1 MKKNFVFVLVV
12 ILAFVGGYVLKYSPS
27 SHQKEHVHETDSGD
41 SGKETES
48 GEIWTCSMHPQ
59 IRQPKPGKCPIC
71 GMTLIPVKSDSDAK
85 SGPRELTL
93 SENAQKLAAIQVAPV
108 ERKTVKNEIRMVGK
122 VDYDETRLSTITAWV
137 PGRLDRLYVDYTG
150 VPVQKGDHLV
160 YIYSPDILTAQ
171 EELLQAIQ
179 TVKDLE
185 KSDVSIIRQT
195 ASATVEATREKLR
208 LWGLTSEQIKTIER
222 SGKPTDHITIY
233 APIGG
238 IVIHKN
244 AVEGIYVQT
253 GTKIYTIADL
263 TQVWVKL
270 DAYESDLS
278 WLRYGQEV
286 EFYTEAYPNE
296 TFIGRIAFIDPVLNE
311 KSRTIK
317 VRVNVPNTEGKLKP
331 NMFVRALVRSSIA
344 EGGKIVDRSLA
355 GKWVSPMHPEIIKDA
370 PGLCD
375 ICSMPLVKAESLGF
389 VTKKKIKTEAP
400 LVIPVPAPLIT
411 GTRAVVY
418 VQSPTDPSRFKGRVI
433 KLGTRAGNY
442 YIVDDGLE
450 EGEMVVTN
458 GNFKIDSALQIQ
470 AKPSMMS
477 PAEPEG
483 QRVKAGG
490 RRKTFGGTRDGG
502 RGAPTVKGQRT
513 KDEEQRQ
520 NVHEG
525 SHH

>member
-1 MKKNFVFVLVV
+1 MKKIKILIVLFVTM
-12 ILAFVGGYVLKYSPS
+12 AFIGGIYLGRKWQSGTSVESMHDHSDHARPPNAES
-27 SHQKEHVHETDSGD
+27 QKAEV
-41 SGKETES
+41 
-48 GEIWTCSMHPQ
+48 WTCSMHPQ

-71 GMTLIPVKSDSDAK
+71 GMTLILLNKDRDEE
-85 SGPRELTL
+85 SGPRELKL
-93 SENAQKLAAIQVAPV
+93 SENARRLAEIQVAPV
-108 ERKTVKNEIRMVGK
+108 ERKTVQNEIRMVGK
-122 VDYDETRLSTITAWV
+122 VDYDETRLATITSWV

-150 VPVQKGDHLV
+150 VPVKKGEHLV

-208 LWGLTSEQIKTIER
+208 LWGLTNEQIKTIER
-222 SGKPTDHITIY
+222 SGKPSDHITIY

-270 DAYESDLS
+270 DAYESDLP

-296 TFIGRIAFIDPVLNE
+296 TFLGRIAFIDPVLNE

-331 NMFVRALVRSSIA
+331 NMFVRALVRSNIA
-344 EGGKIVDRSLA
+344 AGGKVVDSSLA
-355 GKWVSPMHPEIIKDA
+355 GKWVGPMHPEIIKDA
-370 PGLCD
+370 PGVCD
-375 ICSMPLVKAESLGF
+375 ICGMPLVKSESLGF
-389 VTKKKIKTEAP
+389 VTKEEINTEAP
-400 LVIPVPAPLIT
+400 LVIPISAPLIT
-411 GTRAVVY
+411 GARAVVY
-418 VQSPTDPSRFKGRVI
+418 VQSLSDPSRFEGRVI
-433 KLGTRAGNY
+433 RLGSRAGNY

-450 EGEMVVTN
+450 EGEMVVIN

-477 PAEPEG
+477 SAEPEEG
-483 QRVKAGG
+483 L
-490 RRKTFGGTRDGG
+490 RRDEG
-502 RGAPTVKGQRT
+502 RGT
-513 KDEEQRQ
+513 KDEGKGMPSEGSHM
-520 NVHEG
+520 HEG